1 MMSSL
6 VTRWGREGGRR
17 MLLDRLEWHG
27 LPGLV
32 TYPRVAGAVPSDQE
46 REDPITSR

>member
-1 MMSSL
+1 
-6 VTRWGREGGRR
+6 

-32 TYPRVAGAVPSDQE
+32 TFPRVAGAVPSDQE

>member
-6 VTRWGREGGRR
+6 VTRYGREGGRR

-32 TYPRVAGAVPSDQE
+32 TYPRVSGAVPSDQE
-46 REDPITSR
+46 REDPVTSQ